1 MNKLKEMSREL
12 ALLLSIPLVKTI
24 YFLLNNPGRGAVSLV
39 TDIDRNTPFI
49 KEFIVPY
56 ISWYVFVF
64 AVLIY
69 FCFKDRKIY
78 HSSLIA
84 INLSLLICYVIYIV
98 FQTTVPRPQL
108 AGNDIFT
115 QMVEFIY
122 SIDRP
127 FNCFPSIHCL
137 ISFILI
143 TAINRS
149 KIKNRI
155 NFGIITG
162 ISVSII
168 LSTFFIKQHVILDA
182 IAAILLGRAVFNLV
196 YKIDIERIGKWFRK
210 QYSLLTMKR
219 KLGT

>member
-84 INLSLLICYVIYIV
+84 INLSLLICYVIYII

-137 ISFILI
+137 VSFILI
-143 TAINRS
+143 MGINRS

-196 YKIDIERIGKWFRK
+196 YKIDIERIAKWFRK